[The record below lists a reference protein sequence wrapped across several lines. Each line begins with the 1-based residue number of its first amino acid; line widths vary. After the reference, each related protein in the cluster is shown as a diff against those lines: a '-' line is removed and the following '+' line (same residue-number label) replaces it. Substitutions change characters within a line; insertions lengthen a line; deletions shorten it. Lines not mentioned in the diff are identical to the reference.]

1 MSEANKQIV
10 RKIQEAWS
18 HQRFDDL
25 DQYFAPEFDNK
36 HSALPGMPAGLAGAK
51 MAHGVSAKSFPDRST
66 EIVDMIAEGDKVFMR
81 TKVRGSNLG
90 GAPWIGAPEPD
101 GKPYEIEGWSVY
113 RFKDGKVVEHWGMND
128 RYGLAMQLGAIKR

>member
-10 RKIQEAWS
+10 RKIQAAWS
-18 HQRFDDL
+18 EGRLGDL
-25 DQYFAPEFDNK
+25 DQYFASDFDNST
-36 HSALPGMPAGLAGAK
+36 SALPGVPVGLAGAK
-51 MAHGVSAKSFPDRST
+51 MAHGVSAKSFPDRKT
-66 EIVDMIAEGDKVFMR
+66 EIVDMMAEGDKVFMR

-90 GAPWIGAPEPD
+90 GAPWIGAPDAD

-113 RFKDGKVVEHWGMND
+113 RFKDGKVVEHWGIND